1 MRNVTQ
7 ISASWM
13 ETLRGWWRGSRSS
26 HLRQVLMDALRYH
39 WADYGF
45 ILAFVIL
52 VAITAS
58 TSDVFFTQRNISNL
72 LRQVVPN
79 GLISLGMLVVI
90 LTGGIDLSVG
100 SIVALAGI
108 LSAGLQDDMPLALAV
123 LIALLAGVVA
133 GAFNGIMVARF
144 KLAPF
149 IVTLATLGAL
159 RGLVYVYSDTPQS
172 PVNPDFRRILGGSVG
187 GIASSLAVATVI
199 MILCYP
205 IIWFF
210 LNRTP
215 AGRAIFAIGGNEEA
229 VRLAG
234 INVERHIL
242 AAYVISGLC
251 SAMAGVLLAA
261 RLGIAQPSLGSGY
274 ELDAIAAAV
283 IGGAILGGGGGSV
296 PGTFGGVMI
305 LGLINNLLNLYNVQS
320 YYQQIL
326 KGVIILFAVLARR
339 KQR

>member
-1 MRNVTQ
+1 MRNVSQT
-7 ISASWM
+7 SSWVAA
-13 ETLRGWWRGSRSS
+13 LRERWRASRSTP
-26 HLRQVLMDALRYH
+26 LRQALINAVRYH

-45 ILAFVIL
+45 IVAFVVL
-52 VAITAS
+52 VIITAS
-58 TSDVFFTQRNISNL
+58 TSEVFFTERNISNL
-72 LRQVVPN
+72 LRQIVPN

-108 LSAGLQDDMPLALAV
+108 LSAGLQDEMPLSLAI
-123 LIALLAGVVA
+123 LIALAAGVVA

-149 IVTLATLGAL
+149 IVTLATLGAI

-187 GIASSLAVATVI
+187 GIASSLSVATVI
-199 MILCYP
+199 MLLCYP

-210 LNRTP
+210 LNRTS

-234 INVERHIL
+234 INVERHIVT
-242 AAYVISGLC
+242 AYVISGLC

-339 KQR
+339 KQH